1 MFIDSWLGSVVF
13 RNVLRA
19 QSSTATMSCAAA
31 LTALACGG
39 PPSAQTPQSGAEV
52 NSDEAT
58 ARDLEP
64 PLSEGDP
71 LGDEKHEPA
80 PELAPS
86 ARCEGGQCFEC
97 GDNLCPE
104 GFYCDANEACAWL
117 PQCTGAQLTC
127 ACLTSKL
134 SGCSCTS
141 ESDHLTVSCA
151 E

>member
-1 MFIDSWLGSVVF
+1 MFIASWVGSVVC
-13 RNVLRA
+13 RNVLRPL
-19 QSSTATMSCAAA
+19 CYAAP
-31 LTALACGG
+31 LSALACGG
-39 PPSAQTPQSGAEV
+39 PPDAQSPQSEPRA
-52 NSDEAT
+52 NSDEST
-58 ARDLEP
+58 SRELEP

-71 LGDEKHEPA
+71 LEGGEERQPPA
-80 PELAPS
+80 ALAPL

-104 GFYCDANEACAWL
+104 GFYCDANATCAWL

-134 SGCSCTS
+134 TGCSCKDD
-141 ESDHLTVSCA
+141 SDHLTLSCA